1 MLSRNASALRWH
13 TVALLGLISL
23 ATGLHALAQPAGV
36 EKRERYRLSIGDVIE
51 VVVAGEPDLSAPAPA
66 GLEVG
71 PDGRVGCPIVGMIS
85 VEGCTCEEAAKLVAK
100 ELGFDLYD
108 REIIDAV
115 AKEARADHDATEAHD
130 EGAPDTMRE
139 IIVGFLEGKGGLT
152 ASAYL
157 RHLVRVL
164 RAIEAKGN
172 AVVIGR
178 GAGCVLANSFRVRV
192 VAPFDLRVERIHVID
207 GVTLEQARRT
217 VLESDRQRT
226 GFVKGHFGCDP
237 ADPLSYDL
245 IINTAGKSIEHTA
258 ELIVLGV
265 RQFQQAALAA
275 AK

>member
-1 MLSRNASALRWH
+1 MEMTHIHGLVARQVRKWELDQTVSQRFAQDEAARAVPHTIVAVSR
-13 TVALLGLISL
+13 
-23 ATGLHALAQPAGV
+23 
-36 EKRERYRLSIGDVIE
+36 EKSSG
-51 VVVAGEPDLSAPAPA
+51 GS
-66 GLEVG
+66 
-71 PDGRVGCPIVGMIS
+71 
-85 VEGCTCEEAAKLVAK
+85 EAAKLVAK